1 MCAGLG
7 GERGFE
13 PCALTSGEPV
23 APGAQDVPDLVQGL
37 TPTSSVAQ
45 GVLLDAAAHFVERAT
60 GDLDDM
66 EGTRHDGGVA
76 GLVIDDTLRLWNG
89 VSRRNCNAFAELLFA
104 CAQPVFVDSGGP
116 VWQQVQQPGRGMMPP
131 RVGDARSSLNVFRR
145 QSWWH
150 HTSSSPPVDVPART
164 AARGFAWEER
174 RGSAAAPGS
183 PARTPGLPRDGSPPG
198 GGFGPV
204 PAPIAAPSPGDRI
217 AIQVVTG
224 GRRWAPVT
232 RRQRRPLLRFARAHR
247 ACGRDGPT
255 GGPSHLPAAC
265 VSSPP
270 NVVSSCLTIS
280 ACFFSLRVT
289 FAANTAA
296 EATMIARGT

>member
-104 CAQPVFVDSGGP
+104 FAQPVFVDSGGP

-164 AARGFAWEER
+164 AARGFAWER

-183 PARTPGLPRDGSPPG
+183 PTRTPGPRDESPAG
-198 GGFGPV
+198 GEFGPIPTPIAV
-204 PAPIAAPSPGDRI
+204 PAPVTALPFRWSPGAGAGTHSPR
-217 AIQVVTG
+217 T
-224 GRRWAPVT
+224 
-232 RRQRRPLLRFARAHR
+232 
-247 ACGRDGPT
+247 PT
-255 GGPSHLPAAC
+255 PSH
-265 VSSPP
+265 
-270 NVVSSCLTIS
+270 S
-280 ACFFSLRVT
+280 AGGH
-289 FAANTAA
+289 
-296 EATMIARGT
+296 RGPRR